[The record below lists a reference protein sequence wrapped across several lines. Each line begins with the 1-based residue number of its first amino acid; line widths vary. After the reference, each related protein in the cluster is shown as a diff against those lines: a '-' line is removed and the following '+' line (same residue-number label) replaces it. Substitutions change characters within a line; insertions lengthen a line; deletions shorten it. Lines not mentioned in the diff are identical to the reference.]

1 MRLFKKWFDPNLINL
16 DEYENQLIVS
26 KHKGG
31 HSMPPPAIPGRMF
44 GWNDEEM
51 AMMVQNR
58 RMAEEIYKRYN
69 T

>member
-1 MRLFKKWFDPNLINL
+1 
-16 DEYENQLIVS
+16 
-26 KHKGG
+26 
-31 HSMPPPAIPGRMF
+31 MF

>member
-1 MRLFKKWFDPNLINL
+1 MITSTTF
-16 DEYENQLIVS
+16 
-26 KHKGG
+26 GG
-31 HSMPPPAIPGRMF
+31 IYG
-44 GWNDEEM
+44 NEEEM